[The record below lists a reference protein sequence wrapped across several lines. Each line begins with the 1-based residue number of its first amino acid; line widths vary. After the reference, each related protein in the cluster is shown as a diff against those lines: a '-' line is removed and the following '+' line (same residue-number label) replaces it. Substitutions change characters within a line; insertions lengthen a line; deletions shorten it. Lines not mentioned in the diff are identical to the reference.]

1 MPQWLQRQ
9 AIPLSNRG
17 RDMRYHGFTL
27 LELMIGSAVLLVA
40 ILGLLS
46 FYRSPFVLNEMARD
60 TTVAVQDISKVME
73 QVRVTPFGSIQTT
86 NWDTW
91 AQNNN
96 AKNLPS
102 ETFAVSY
109 AGTDPLEFTV
119 TVQWTRRGRTR
130 DVRLSSR
137 VTQAVLQ

>member
-17 RDMRYHGFTL
+17 RDMRHHGFTL